1 MGDLRTL
8 RTYTLLKK
16 ALLELLS
23 KQSFDSIKVNDICEA
38 AMIHRTTFYSHFSDK
53 YELLDYVVKNLEEEL
68 LEGFDVKSYSS
79 SRDFYM
85 GLINHLLEFLGSN
98 KMFFRNILN
107 NNYGSGIITVFH
119 NSAIKHIS
127 ELIEK
132 ETRTGKNF
140 TVPTVVMA
148 EFYSGAVTS
157 TILWW
162 LKTNSNIS
170 EKDLCNHIVSLIFD
184 NKNN

>member
-8 RTYTLLKK
+8 RTYTLLQK

-23 KQSFDSIKVNDICEA
+23 KQSFDSIKVNDICNV

-53 YELLDYVVKNLEEEL
+53 YELLDYVIKNLEDDL
-68 LEGFDVKSYSS
+68 LAGFDVTDYSS
-79 SRDFYM
+79 SRDFYK
-85 GLINHLLEFLGSN
+85 GLIDNLLEFLGSN
-98 KMFFRNILN
+98 KIFFRSILN
-107 NNYGSGIITVFH
+107 NNYNSGIITVFH
-119 NSAIKHIS
+119 DSAIKHIL

-132 ETRTGKNF
+132 EGSNNRKNR
-140 TVPTVVMA
+140 VPPVVVS
-148 EFYSGAVTS
+148 EFYAGAVTS

-170 EKDLCNHIVSLIFD
+170 EKDLYDYIVSLIFD
-184 NKNN
+184 N

>member
-23 KQSFDSIKVNDICEA
+23 KQSFDSIKVNDICNA

-53 YELLDYVVKNLEEEL
+53 YELLDYVIKSLEEEL
-68 LEGFDVKSYSS
+68 LASFDITKYSS
-79 SRDFYM
+79 SREFYT
-85 GLINHLLEFLGSN
+85 GLINNLLEFLGSN
-98 KMFFRNILN
+98 KLFFRNILN
-107 NNYGSGIITVFH
+107 NNYSSGIITVFH
-119 NSAIKHIS
+119 NSAIKHIL

-132 ETRTGKNF
+132 EGKTGKSYLI
-140 TVPTVVMA
+140 PSVVMA

-170 EKDLCNHIVSLIFD
+170 EKDLCNYIVSLIFGD
-184 NKNN
+184 

>member
-23 KQSFDSIKVNDICEA
+23 KQSFDSIKVNDICNV
-38 AMIHRTTFYSHFSDK
+38 AMIHRTTFYTHFSDK
-53 YELLDYVVKNLEEEL
+53 YELLDYVIKSLEEDL
-68 LEGFDVKSYSS
+68 LSGFDVTQYSS
-79 SRDFYM
+79 SRDFYK
-85 GLINHLLEFLGSN
+85 GLIDNLLEFLGAN
-98 KMFFRNILN
+98 KVFFKNILN
-107 NNYGSGIITVFH
+107 NNYNSGIITVFH
-119 NSAIKHIS
+119 DSAIKHIL

-132 ETRTGKNF
+132 EGANNRKNR
-140 TVPTVVMA
+140 VPTVVVS
-148 EFYSGAVTS
+148 EFYAGAVTS

-170 EKDLCNHIVSLIFD
+170 EKDLCNYIVSLIFGD
-184 NKNN
+184 

>member
-23 KQSFDSIKVNDICEA
+23 KQSFDSIKVNDICNV
-38 AMIHRTTFYSHFSDK
+38 AMIHRTTFYTHFSDK
-53 YELLDYVVKNLEEEL
+53 YELLDYVIKSLEEDL
-68 LEGFDVKSYSS
+68 LSGFDVTQYSS
-79 SRDFYM
+79 SRDFYK
-85 GLINHLLEFLGSN
+85 GLIDNLLEFLGAN
-98 KMFFRNILN
+98 KVFFKNILN
-107 NNYGSGIITVFH
+107 NNYNSGIITVFH
-119 NSAIKHIS
+119 DSAIKHIL

-132 ETRTGKNF
+132 EGSNNRKNR
-140 TVPTVVMA
+140 VPPVVVS
-148 EFYSGAVTS
+148 EFYAGAVTS

-170 EKDLCNHIVSLIFD
+170 EKDLCNYIVSLIFGD
-184 NKNN
+184 

>member
-23 KQSFDSIKVNDICEA
+23 KQSFDSIKVNDICNL

-53 YELLDYVVKNLEEEL
+53 YELLDYVIKNLEEEL
-68 LEGFDVKSYSS
+68 LAGFDVTKYSS
-79 SRDFYM
+79 SREFYK
-85 GLINHLLEFLGSN
+85 GLIDNLLEFLGAN
-98 KMFFRNILN
+98 KLFFRNILN

-119 NSAIKHIS
+119 NSAIKHILD
-127 ELIEK
+127 LIEK
-132 ETRTGKNF
+132 EGKTNKNF
-140 TVPTVVMA
+140 NVPSIVIA

-170 EKDLCNHIVSLIFD
+170 EKDLCNYIVSLIFGD
-184 NKNN
+184 